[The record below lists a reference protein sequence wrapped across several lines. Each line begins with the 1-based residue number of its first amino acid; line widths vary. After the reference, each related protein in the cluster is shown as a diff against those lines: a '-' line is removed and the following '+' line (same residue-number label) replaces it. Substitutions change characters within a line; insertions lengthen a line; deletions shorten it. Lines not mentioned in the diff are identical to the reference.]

1 MRKRRKIPPS
11 LDLKHLN
18 WPTVILILVTG
29 GVNWFATT
37 QNSQQRGYELQRA
50 LSEIHDIPGLM
61 DEFKRKQQE
70 NVERG

>member
-1 MRKRRKIPPS
+1 M
-11 LDLKHLN
+11 DLKNLN
-18 WPTVILILVTG
+18 WPTLILILVTG
-29 GVNWFATT
+29 GGNWFATT
-37 QNSQQRGYELQRA
+37 QNSQQRGYELERA